1 MRLLSSAAGPIRH
14 LLLFA
19 PEYEAEHFAAMY
31 GALVASLPADAAI
44 TVAAEP
50 GARANIEQWPCDTAR
65 LAIVETPDTSITPW
79 ARDPLLAAEAQGAPL
94 LLVTPELA
102 RRDDLRATISLAEK
116 TGLTRILSPMAFEG
130 GNILVGENHIFV
142 GVDTLTA
149 LGDDGAALFET
160 ALREF
165 EGDRRKI
172 VPIGSADDA
181 PSETIRAAHA
191 GEEEWREIFHYR
203 AKEGTRQPVFH
214 IDMFLTLAGKG
225 ADGRERVLVGDP
237 AMAAGMMGLPPHPLC
252 LAERFDAIAED
263 LEARGFAVTRNPL
276 PMIYMDEP
284 KKRRRIWYYA
294 SSNNALVQRNPDI
307 VWLPAYGH
315 DNWTK
320 LEATDRNN
328 REIWEGFGFETRTI
342 GDAQKLAENLGGLH
356 CLTNVLRRS

>member
-1 MRLLSSAAGPIRH
+1 MHLLCSAAGPIRH

-19 PEYEAEHFAAMY
+19 PEYEAEHFAAIY

-50 GARANIEQWPCDTAR
+50 GAQPHIARWPCDPAR
-65 LAIVETPDTSITPW
+65 LAIVEIPDISITPW
-79 ARDPLLAAEAQGAPL
+79 ARDPLIAAAANGAPAL
-94 LLVTPELA
+94 LTTPELE
-102 RRDDLRATISLAEK
+102 RRDDLRAAATLAEK
-116 TGLTRILSPMAFEG
+116 TELASAPSPVAFEG
-130 GNILVGENHIFV
+130 GNILVGESHLFV

-160 ALREF
+160 ALRDL
-165 EGDRRKI
+165 EGDRREI

-181 PSETIRAAHA
+181 PSETFRTAHA

-225 ADGRERVLVGDP
+225 AGGGERILVGDP
-237 AMAAGMMGLPPHPLC
+237 AMAAEMLGLPPHPLC
-252 LAERFDAIAED
+252 LANRFNAIAAD

-276 PMIYMDEP
+276 PMIYMDDP
-284 KKRRRIWYYA
+284 KKRRRTWYYA
-294 SSNNALVQRNPDI
+294 SSNNALVQREPDI

-315 DNWTK
+315 DNWPE
-320 LEATDRNN
+320 LEITDRQN
-328 REIWEGFGFETRTI
+328 REIWEGFGFEVRMI
-342 GDAQKLAENLGGLH
+342 GEAQKLAENLGGLH